1 MSNSNQNRRN
11 QNSSTASNVRDSEQL
26 IQAVNELVSVQA
38 KDQELRAKELQN
50 ESDSISSNE
59 RIALAS
65 IEAQK
70 GDRSKQIDV
79 YSRLH
84 SQRHLLVGISIIGV
98 IVIIAV
104 AMYTNNTGLAKE
116 LIKMVGA
123 ILLAYISYQA
133 GLYKGRSSN
142 TEDKT
147 TSD

>member
-98 IVIIAV
+98 IVIIVV

>member
-1 MSNSNQNRRN
+1 MSNNNQNRRN
-11 QNSSTASNVRDSEQL
+11 QNPPTASNVRDSEQL

-38 KDQELRAKELQN
+38 KDQELKAKELQN
-50 ESDSISSNE
+50 ESDSIASNE

-84 SQRHLLVGISIIGV
+84 SQRHLLAGISIIGV
-98 IVIIAV
+98 ILIIAV

-123 ILLAYISYQA
+123 IVLAYISYQA
-133 GLYKGRSSN
+133 GLHKGKLSN

>member
-1 MSNSNQNRRN
+1 MSNSNQNRRS